1 MTAHH
6 GTRVRTRVFQFAAPA
21 SVLLGAWAC
30 GNGAQQ
36 PPPASPEPA
45 PPAVVSVP
53 APEPGAH
60 ADELETPAPARSP
73 VPPSEDR
80 SVTVGA
86 SDDVHVEID
95 RDAGYFSFRAH
106 TVRDGGFSFRMQGSV
121 TVSGDGGSVH
131 IQIGG
136 DGGAP

>member
-6 GTRVRTRVFQFAAPA
+6 GTLVGTRRFRFAVPA
-21 SVLLGAWAC
+21 ILLLGAWAC
-30 GNGAQQ
+30 GNGGKQ

-45 PPAVVSVP
+45 PPTVVSVA
-53 APEPGAH
+53 APEPSAPVG
-60 ADELETPAPARSP
+60 ELESP
-73 VPPSEDR
+73 PPPRASTPPSEDP
-80 SVTVGA
+80 SVTVGS
-86 SDDVHVEID
+86 SDDVHVEIE
-95 RDAGYFSFRAH
+95 RDAGYFSFRAR